1 MINAGAMLLCALL
14 KPELSLTHKVD
25 FVSHADSLQEN
36 MYYDWSCDY
45 QVLQKF
51 CRMAGEPERSIKCD
65 IMTCDSEM
73 DTAHRNY
80 ALLHYMKSK
89 EARCDV
95 TIRV

>member
-1 MINAGAMLLCALL
+1 MIC
-14 KPELSLTHKVD
+14 
-25 FVSHADSLQEN
+25 
-36 MYYDWSCDY
+36 

-80 ALLHYMKSK
+80 ALLHYMKSM
-89 EARCDV
+89 EARNCV
-95 TIRV
+95 IRNN